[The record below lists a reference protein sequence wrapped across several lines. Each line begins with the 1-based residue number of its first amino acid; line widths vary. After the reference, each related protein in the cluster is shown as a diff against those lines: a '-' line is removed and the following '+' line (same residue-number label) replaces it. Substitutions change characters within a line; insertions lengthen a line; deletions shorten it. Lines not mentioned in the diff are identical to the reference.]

1 MKKNQEPLEKVIRK
15 LQEDDDLGQLKKWNE
30 DIINKIVLLLPSILF
45 LLTFLKINNDKSFI
59 DLFNFIIFSTLLV
72 SFGVALNYLLQRNK

>member
-15 LQEDDDLGQLKKWNE
+15 LQEDDDLGQLKKWDE